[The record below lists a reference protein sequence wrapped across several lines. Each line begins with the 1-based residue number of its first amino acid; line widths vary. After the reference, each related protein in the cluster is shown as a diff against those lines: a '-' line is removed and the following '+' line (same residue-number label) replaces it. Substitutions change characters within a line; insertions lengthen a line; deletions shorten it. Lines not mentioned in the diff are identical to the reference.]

1 MSSDASHPR
10 SCLVCCEVGI
20 LSTSKTYQ
28 KRFFGQVEHLLAVF
42 NLVAYSSNTLFALKQ
57 GV

>member
-20 LSTSKTYQ
+20 LSTSQTYQ
-28 KRFFGQVEHLLAVF
+28 ERIFRQFEHLLVVF
-42 NLVAYSSNTLFALKQ
+42 NLVAYSSNTLFAFKQ